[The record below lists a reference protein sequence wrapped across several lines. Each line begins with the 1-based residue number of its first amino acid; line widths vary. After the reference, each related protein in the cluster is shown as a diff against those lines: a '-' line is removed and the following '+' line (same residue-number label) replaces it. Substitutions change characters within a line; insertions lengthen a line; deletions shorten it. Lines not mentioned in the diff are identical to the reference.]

1 MLQFFTYF
9 LFHGRCILCLTKV
22 VYVNNTHLLACVLL
36 QRFGLPMLSHRKSIR
51 EELLTGSEEL
61 LTGSE
66 ELLIDCGK
74 LQYSSRNLQALFSK
88 IAKVIRKFAIK

>member
-1 MLQFFTYF
+1 MY
-9 LFHGRCILCLTKV
+9 II
-22 VYVNNTHLLACVLL
+22 YVNNTFPLACV
-36 QRFGLPMLSHRKSIR
+36 FGLPMLSHRKSIR

-74 LQYSSRNLQALFSK
+74 LQYSLRNLQAIFSK
-88 IAKVIRKFAIK
+88 LQR